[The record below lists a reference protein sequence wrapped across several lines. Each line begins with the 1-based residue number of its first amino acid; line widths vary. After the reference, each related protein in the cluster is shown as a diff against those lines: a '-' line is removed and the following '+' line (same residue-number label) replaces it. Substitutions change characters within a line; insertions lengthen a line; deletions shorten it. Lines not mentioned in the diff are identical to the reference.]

1 MNPRTQEAAAYAA
14 RLIVDE
20 RCSWSLARG
29 RLARTLPRGYPM
41 PSSSE
46 IESAV
51 REHLALFCPEHKQL
65 LAALRAEAIGIMRRL
80 ENAGLEPWITGAVL
94 NGAATEDSNIALE
107 CFCESAKEVEI
118 ALFDLGIA
126 WEPVETICPAALDCE
141 ETLGWLHPV
150 RPGSALAR
158 LLSGT
163 RFLGVTLDVL
173 PEKSRGANPRRAA
186 PDARQL
192 PAEASGRLSAEGLAQ
207 LLSETLPD

>member
-29 RLARTLPRGYPM
+29 RLARTLPRGCPM

-51 REHLALFCPEHKQL
+51 REHLALFCPEHKRL
-65 LAALRAEAIGIMRRL
+65 LAALRAEAIAIMRRL
-80 ENAGLEPWITGAVL
+80 EDAGLEPWITGAVL
-94 NGAATEDSNIALE
+94 NGAATEDSNITLE
-107 CFCESAKEVEI
+107 CFSENAKEVEI
-118 ALFDLGIA
+118 ALFDAGIP
-126 WEPVETICPAALDCE
+126 WEPVETICPVSLACE

-150 RPGSALAR
+150 RPGSV
-158 LLSGT
+158 LSGLLPGA
-163 RFLGVTLDVL
+163 RALGVTLDVL
-173 PEKSRGANPRRAA
+173 PEKSRGANPRRAQ

-192 PAEASGRLSAEGLAQ
+192 PTEASGRLSAEGLAR